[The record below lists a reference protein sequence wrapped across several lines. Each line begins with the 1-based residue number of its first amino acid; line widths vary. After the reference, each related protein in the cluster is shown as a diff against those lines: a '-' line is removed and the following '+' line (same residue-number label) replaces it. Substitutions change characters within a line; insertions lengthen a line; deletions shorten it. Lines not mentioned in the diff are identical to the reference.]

1 MQVKICGITR
11 PEDGAAAASLGADA
25 IGLVF
30 WEGSRRAVDID
41 GARRIC
47 DELPPFIAVTA
58 LMVNPTGAEVESVLN
73 SLPINVLQFHGEE
86 TPMFCEQ
93 WRRPY
98 IRALRAQAGIDLT
111 AEAAKYPDA
120 RGFLL
125 DAVHQGQFGG
135 TGQTFDWALVPQSF
149 SRPIILAGGLNPANV
164 EEGICQL
171 KPVAVDVSSGVE
183 SSPGIKDHDKMQR
196 FIEVAKAAGI
206 GQ

>member
-30 WEGSRRAVDID
+30 WEGSPRAVDID
-41 GARRIC
+41 QARRIC

-58 LMVNPTGAEVESVLN
+58 LLVNPSEAEVELVIN
-73 SLPINVLQFHGEE
+73 SLPLNVLQFHGDEA
-86 TPMFCEQ
+86 PAFCEH
-93 WRRPY
+93 WRLPY

-111 AEAAKYPDA
+111 AEAAKYPYA

-135 TGQTFDWALVPQSF
+135 TGHTFDWALVPQSF
-149 SRPIILAGGLNPANV
+149 NRPVILAGGLNPANV
-164 EEGICQL
+164 GEGICQL
-171 KPVAVDVSSGVE
+171 RPVAVDVSSGVE
-183 SSPGIKDHDKMQR
+183 SSPGIKDHDKMRR
-196 FIEVAKAAGI
+196 FIEVAKATRI

>member
-30 WEGSRRAVDID
+30 WEGSRRAVDVD

-47 DELPPFIAVTA
+47 DALPPFIAVTA
-58 LMVNPTGAEVESVLN
+58 LMVNPSPDEVELVLN
-73 SLPINVLQFHGEE
+73 SLPINVLQFHGDEA
-86 TPMFCEQ
+86 PAFCEQ
-93 WRRPY
+93 WRLPY
-98 IRALRAQAGIDLT
+98 IRALRAQAGVDLT
-111 AEAAKYPDA
+111 AEAAKYPHA

-149 SRPIILAGGLNPANV
+149 NRHVILAGGLNPANV
-164 EEGICQL
+164 GEGVRQIR
-171 KPVAVDVSSGVE
+171 PVAVDVSSGVE

-196 FIEVAKAAGI
+196 FIEIAKAAGI